1 MAGGFF
7 AQKSGPTFRPKNQF
21 RDADNDDDE
30 EEDGYMGHSSSKSS
44 PRRLRP
50 RKTNGGF
57 LGGKKGAKGRS
68 GGMNDWDLLL
78 PSTDAYDDED
88 DDEDDYE
95 GLTENEKWK
104 KKQLAKKGWES
115 RRGQILIL
123 ATLVTLATFVRIW
136 KVAIPASVV

>member
-1 MAGGFF
+1 M
-7 AQKSGPTFRPKNQF
+7 
-21 RDADNDDDE
+21 
-30 EEDGYMGHSSSKSS
+30 
-44 PRRLRP
+44 
-50 RKTNGGF
+50 
-57 LGGKKGAKGRS
+57 GGKKGPKGRS

-78 PSTDAYDDED
+78 PSTDAYNDED

-123 ATLVTLATFVRIW
+123 AVLVILATFVRIW